1 MITYKIAFKSFS
13 CTFFIVSTRVW
24 SSMHLSLLF
33 IILLAITLPQVNENY
48 VCVCPDFLTVTAVA
62 SANLLLE
69 NLHNARNLE
78 TTYYVT
84 DTKQLT
90 DFFWYRDSGIRV
102 NVGLQNIDV
111 IPTYEDVDH
120 EGDGDFMMHNPSG
133 KSELEYFRSIQ
144 SNRCRLVIPNILSI
158 HLYSASRS
166 AHQSEMLPVRE
177 IQREESS
184 VERTKKGTWLS
195 R

>member
-1 MITYKIAFKSFS
+1 MPF
-13 CTFFIVSTRVW
+13 
-24 SSMHLSLLF
+24 M
-33 IILLAITLPQVNENY
+33 QVKENY
-48 VCVCPDFLTVTAVA
+48 NCVYLHFLMLTVTAVA
-62 SANLLLE
+62 STNLLLE

-120 EGDGDFMMHNPSG
+120 EGDGDFMIQNPSG
-133 KSELEYFRSIQ
+133 KAELEYFRNIQ
-144 SNRCRLVIPNILSI
+144 LNRCRLVIPTVNVCDVAIFEDLS
-158 HLYSASRS
+158 
-166 AHQSEMLPVRE
+166 
-177 IQREESS
+177 
-184 VERTKKGTWLS
+184 
-195 R
+195 